1 MTDFSIKKT
10 TPQEAPTIRE
20 IGIFGAMTIHH
31 AEEIWSAMLEALAEA
46 DEVRLEMA
54 QVKEIDLM
62 GLQLLCSAHRTSVS
76 MSKRFILGGCSA
88 SVKETI
94 QDSGFK
100 RYVGCE
106 QDVDHTCIWI
116 QGGM

>member
-1 MTDFSIKKT
+1 MTDFSVTTT
-10 TPQEAPTIRE
+10 TPREAPTVRE
-20 IGIFGAMTIHH
+20 IGFCGAMTILH
-31 AEEIWSAMLEALAEA
+31 AGEIRTAMLEALAEA

-76 MSKRFILGGCSA
+76 LNKRFILGGCCA

-116 QGGM
+116 QGGT